1 MHENVTLQIVNVYIN
16 AVPKKSD
23 QGLQASK
30 CYNIQQQHEQNDKK
44 VNQKRGLYR
53 TKVIRR

>member
-1 MHENVTLQIVNVYIN
+1 MHENVTLQIVNAYIN

-30 CYNIQQQHEQNDKK
+30 CYNIQQQHEQNDKS
-44 VNQKRGLYR
+44 G
-53 TKVIRR
+53 IRESDSKARFI

>member
-1 MHENVTLQIVNVYIN
+1 MHENVSLQSVNVYIN

-30 CYNIQQQHEQNDKK
+30 CYNIQQQHEQNGKS
-44 VNQKRGLYR
+44 G
-53 TKVIRR
+53 IRESESKARFI